1 MKMNRITA
9 HLALFIVALIY
20 GANYSI
26 AKEVLDNDY
35 ISPMGLVLFRVSTS
49 LILFFFVHLFFIKE
63 SIQRKD
69 IWRLI
74 ACGILG
80 VFLNQSFF
88 LSGLKFT
95 TPINASVLM
104 VTTPIFVLVIS
115 IILRE
120 EKVTWLKILG
130 VVLGASGTLLLIL
143 SKGSL
148 DFSGTMKGDVLV
160 LINAFAYSLYL
171 VIAKPL
177 MIKYNP
183 ITVIKWI
190 FLFGLIP
197 VFPLGFEGASQ
208 VDWSS
213 FSTTVW
219 IAFLYVLIMTTFF
232 TYLLNA
238 VALKVVKPSTV
249 GIYIYLQPVLATIV
263 ALSLGKDELTSIK
276 MLSGMIIILGV
287 YLVSTNKRK
296 VIQSSKVNG

>member
-1 MKMNRITA
+1 MKINRVTA
-9 HLALFIVALIY
+9 HVALFIVALIY

-26 AKEVLDNDY
+26 AKELLDNEY
-35 ISPMGLVLFRVSTS
+35 ISPMGLVLFRIITS
-49 LILFFFVHLFFIKE
+49 LLLFLIFHLLFIKE
-63 SIQRKD
+63 RIDRKD

-88 LSGLKFT
+88 ISGLKFT

-104 VTTPIFVLVIS
+104 VTTPIFVLLIS

-120 EKVTWLKILG
+120 EKFTWFKILG
-130 VVLGASGTLLLIL
+130 VFLGATGTLLLIL

-148 DFSGTMKGDVLV
+148 DFSGTLKGDVLV
-160 LINAFAYSLYL
+160 LINAFSFSLYL
-171 VIAKPL
+171 VIVKPL
-177 MIKYNP
+177 MSKYNP

-197 VFPLGFEGASQ
+197 VFPLGFEGALQ
-208 VDWSS
+208 VDWST
-213 FSTTVW
+213 FSTAIW

-238 VALKVVKPSTV
+238 IALRVAKPSTV
-249 GIYIYLQPVLATIV
+249 GIYIYLQPVLATLV
-263 ALSLGKDELTSIK
+263 ALSLGKDELTQTKI
-276 MLSGMIIILGV
+276 LSGMIIILGV
-287 YLVSTNKRK
+287 YLVSSNKFK
-296 VIQSSKVNG
+296 TISLFKK

>member
-1 MKMNRITA
+1 MKINRITA

-35 ISPMGLVLFRVSTS
+35 ISPMGLVLFRISTS
-49 LILFFFVHLFFIKE
+49 LILFFVVHLLFIKE
-63 SIQRKD
+63 NIERKD
-69 IWRLI
+69 ILRLL

-88 LSGLKFT
+88 LTGLKFT

-115 IILRE
+115 ILLKE
-120 EKVTWLKILG
+120 EKVTWLKISG

-148 DFSGTMKGDVLV
+148 DFSGTLKGDVLV

-171 VIAKPL
+171 VIVKPL

-197 VFPLGFEGASQ
+197 VFPLGFEGASR

-213 FSTTVW
+213 FSTAVW
-219 IAFLYVLIMTTFF
+219 IAFLYVLILTTFF

-238 VALKVVKPSTV
+238 MALKVVKPSTV

-263 ALSLGKDELTSIK
+263 ALSLGKDELTGIK
-276 MLSGMIIILGV
+276 ILSGMIIILGV
-287 YLVSTNKRK
+287 YLVSTNKIKLFQSPK
-296 VIQSSKVNG
+296 V